1 MNLNRCVVPLLAL
14 FLGAT
19 GAAAVRAASMPQAER
34 SGYFQDRDDRGA
46 WDAAPREW
54 KEIQRRGFQDGIE
67 GARKDV
73 GNNRRPDVN
82 NREEYRHPTLP
93 NELREAYREGFRRGY
108 ERAMNHLMS
117 GRDEHMREPDRTI
130 HPPERRGREIADE
143 TQHRGFQDGMA
154 GARKDFGNHRR
165 LDVNNREE
173 YRRPSVPYE
182 LQRDYREGFRRGYE
196 KEAAEITGAHGRH

>member
-34 SGYFQDRDDRGA
+34 SGIFQDRDA
-46 WDAAPREW
+46 WDAPPREW

-82 NREEYRHPTLP
+82 NREEYRHPTSIQ
-93 NELREAYREGFRRGY
+93 RGLGV
-108 ERAMNHLMS
+108 A
-117 GRDEHMREPDRTI
+117 
-130 HPPERRGREIADE
+130 
-143 TQHRGFQDGMA
+143 
-154 GARKDFGNHRR
+154 
-165 LDVNNREE
+165 
-173 YRRPSVPYE
+173 
-182 LQRDYREGFRRGYE
+182 
-196 KEAAEITGAHGRH
+196 